1 MPNQC
6 DKPICDITRFTT
18 LDFPDRVACIVW
30 FSGCQMRCPYCYNP
44 HMALGE
50 GSLSPSDLYDFLR
63 LRQGKLDGVVLSG
76 GECTMYPHIIEMC
89 ETIKE
94 MGFEI
99 KIDTNGLRPQVL
111 HKLVE
116 SHLIDY
122 VALDFK
128 ATKEKF
134 KSVTATNGYEQFLQ
148 SLEYLIDADI
158 SFEIRTTVHA
168 DLLQEED
175 INKMSQFLHKKGYE
189 GAYYLQNYLHVEPT
203 LGQMSEPKH
212 HFDVAKLN
220 HPIPIHL
227 RNF

>member
-1 MPNQC
+1 
-6 DKPICDITRFTT
+6 
-18 LDFPDRVACIVW
+18 
-30 FSGCQMRCPYCYNP
+30 
-44 HMALGE
+44 
-50 GSLSPSDLYDFLR
+50 
-63 LRQGKLDGVVLSG
+63 
-76 GECTMYPHIIEMC
+76 MYPHIIEMC

-99 KIDTNGLRPQVL
+99 KIDTNGLRPQIL
-111 HKLVE
+111 CKLVE

-158 SFEIRTTVHA
+158 SFEIRTTIHS
-168 DLLQEED
+168 DLLQEDD
-175 INKMSQFLHKKGYE
+175 INQMSELLHVEGYE
-189 GAYYLQNYLHVEPT
+189 GTYYLQNYLHVEPT
-203 LGQMSEPKH
+203 LGNISEPSR
-212 HFDVAKLN
+212 HFDLAKLH
-220 HPIPIHL
+220 HPVPIQL